1 MIDFT
6 VRAELYC
13 WFADEPALP
22 GRGSHKH
29 WRCDPLVLVRTT
41 LAEVEAVI
49 AEQGWAI
56 AEDEAIAICADCF
69 AAGRTHAQARAT
81 RTARGAAFGATVE
94 AVQAGK
100 PRCEHGKAP
109 APKVARDAVSA
120 GHATR
125 SNLLPNLV
133 CWECES

>member
-6 VRAELYC
+6 ARAELYC

-22 GRGSHKH
+22 GRGNHKH
-29 WRCDPLVLVRTT
+29 WRREPLIVRRETF
-41 LAEVEAVI
+41 AEAKAVI

-56 AEDEAIAICADCF
+56 DEDEGIAICADCF
-69 AAGRTHAQARAT
+69 GAGRTHAQARAT
-81 RTARGAAFGATVE
+81 RTARGAAFSATVE
-94 AVQAGK
+94 VIQVGM

-109 APKVARDAVSA
+109 APKVARDTVSA
-120 GHATR
+120 GHATKAG
-125 SNLLPNLV
+125 LFPNLV